1 MTQEQWLVYI
11 WSIYPNGGFIQFW
24 FICLILVVG
33 FLVFSAASFFSDT
46 SGCRATRYTETEK
59 NSYLWRQL
67 GKWKVIVPSVLLLFI
82 FLSNLVPSRE
92 HFAYIIATPYVVDSG
107 KSIIE
112 SLQDPNSKLSKLN
125 QMTDKALDK
134 ALLYLEKNEK
144 EKDNNTT
151 PKE

>member
-1 MTQEQWLVYI
+1 MTKEQWLVYL
-11 WSIYPNGGFIQFW
+11 WSIYPQGGFQLFW
-24 FICLILVVG
+24 LLCLVLVIG
-33 FLVFSAASFFSDT
+33 FLVLTAANFFSDT
-46 SGCRATRYTETEK
+46 GKYSYSEKEK
-59 NSYLWRQL
+59 NTYLWRQL

-92 HFAYIIATPYVVDSG
+92 HFIYIIATPYVVDSG

-134 ALLYLEKNEK
+134 ALVYLKENEK
-144 EKDNNTT
+144 EKEIKNDR
-151 PKE
+151 